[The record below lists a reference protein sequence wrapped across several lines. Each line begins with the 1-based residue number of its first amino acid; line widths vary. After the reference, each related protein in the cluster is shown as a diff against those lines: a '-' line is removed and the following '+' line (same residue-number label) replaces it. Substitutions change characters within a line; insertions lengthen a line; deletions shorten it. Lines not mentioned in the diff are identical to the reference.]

1 MYLVS
6 VLSFP
11 FTWTHVGFH
20 ECFLAGRFSR
30 GAGPVRGLNVRVPPA
45 LVSCLELESN
55 TLFICSGELQ
65 KVPELWWKGRYWA
78 GTWRDKLVKQNSQ
91 SSPLGNRVAESM
103 QAGAPEAFTTMWMLA
118 HILLNEKSQPCSEL
132 QGYNSTLRIW
142 WLQKPPE
149 LCCPG
154 LTAVCSWRQF

>member
-6 VLSFP
+6 VLSFL